1 MSTPLLTASQV
12 ARQLDLSAERVR
24 QLARQG
30 KLPPAERTP
39 LGQLWDSI
47 AVDRFAEQRC
57 PADVTT
63 HSDRGGERT
72 EVDDVHTT

>member
-12 ARQLDLSAERVR
+12 ARQLNLSAERVR

-39 LGQLWDSI
+39 LGQLWDP
-47 AVDRFAEQRC
+47 AEVGHFAEQRQPGC
-57 PADVTT
+57 RSFTPGEDDDATT
-63 HSDRGGERT
+63 
-72 EVDDVHTT
+72 